1 MDPEKKYY
9 FGTFLFFVAVTI
21 ALYMMATVVRY
32 FRPAYAMNETVA
44 IIAVSM
50 LFGAIYVEAV
60 KRIRHAFVRAKS

>member
-21 ALYMMATVVRY
+21 VLYLMATVVHY
-32 FRPAYAMNETVA
+32 FRPAYVMNETVA

-50 LFGAIYVEAV
+50 LFGAIYLEAV
-60 KRIRHAFVRAKS
+60 KRIRKLFAD